1 MEFRVLGPVEL
12 WSADRQHDL
21 GPARE
26 RCVLAILLLTPG
38 TIVPADTLIDRLWET
53 RPPAKARESLSAY
66 IARLRGSLRQ
76 AAGDGVQLAG
86 RARGYLLNVDPE
98 AVDLHQFR
106 RLRRQADVLAAGG
119 DHDQAATLLRE
130 ADRLWRGQ
138 ALAGIDGGWV
148 TRMRDSLEEERR
160 AALLERVE
168 CELALG
174 RHAGRVGEL
183 HHQLVAYPLD
193 ETFIAFQMTALYR
206 SGRPGDALSLYR
218 ETRNRLV
225 EEQGTEPGPVLAEL
239 HQRILRRDPGLA
251 APSAER
257 LPARL
262 PRPDTLPPETTEFVG
277 RSEEIGL
284 LTGEPGTPRVSVIEG
299 MPGVGKTALAVH
311 AARVVSGQYPDGVFY
326 LNFHSHD
333 PGHESLDAAEA
344 LRRLL
349 QMLTGPA
356 AQIPESPG
364 ERAALWRAQL
374 SRRRA
379 VMILDD
385 AARLEQIGP
394 LLPDA
399 DGRSLV
405 LITSRHRIPGLTG
418 ARTLTLDVLP
428 AGDAITLFRQIAGGS
443 RAQDDQKVAEAVELC
458 GRLPLAIQVTAG
470 RLARDYPYRLGDLV
484 AELSRPPALAGAASA
499 SLEWVPAF
507 DLSYR
512 ALEPGYQLFFRR
524 LGLSPCAQI
533 SRHAA
538 AALGG
543 STLAEAEEAIGG
555 LLDHHLLTRAPDGQF
570 RFHDLVRGYAAMC
583 AARDDSPSVHR
594 QALGRLFD
602 YYLHTADEADR
613 VLYPFRR
620 RMPVSVTR
628 PPAAT
633 PAVATQEEAAAWLEA
648 EWRNVL
654 QAAQYAAR
662 HEWKRKCA
670 DLIHALAGFVRIR
683 AYWDEAIAAQT
694 LALQAARDIADP
706 GRIAQAALELCE
718 VSQETGRHE
727 ETLPLAE
734 DAASIYRSL

>member
-1 MEFRVLGPVEL
+1 MEFRVLGPIEL
-12 WSADRQHDL
+12 WSADRQQDL

-38 TIVPADTLIDRLWET
+38 TIVPADTIIDRLWDA

-76 AAGDGVQLAG
+76 AVGDSVQLAG
-86 RARGYLLNVDPE
+86 RARGYLLDVDPE

-106 RLRRQADVLAAGG
+106 RLRRQADSLAADG
-119 DHDQAATLLRE
+119 DHDRAAALLRE
-130 ADRLWRGQ
+130 ADGMSRGQ

-160 AALLERVE
+160 AAILERVE

-174 RHAGRVGEL
+174 RHADLVGEL
-183 HHQLVAYPLD
+183 HHLLAAYPLD
-193 ETFIAFQMTALYR
+193 ETFIAYQMTALYR

-218 ETRNRLV
+218 ETRSRLV
-225 EEQGTEPGPVLAEL
+225 DEQGAEPGPVLAEL

-262 PRPDTLPPETTEFVG
+262 PRPDTLPPETAEFVG
-277 RSEEIGL
+277 RGEEL
-284 LTGEPGTPRVSVIEG
+284 RMLTGEPGDAPGISVIEG

-311 AARVVSGQYPDGVFY
+311 AARIASAQYPDGVLY
-326 LNFHSHD
+326 VNFHSHD
-333 PGHESLDAAEA
+333 PGRPSLDAAEA
-344 LRRLL
+344 LRLLL

-356 AQIPESPG
+356 AQIPESPS

-374 SRRRA
+374 SRR
-379 VMILDD
+379 
-385 AARLEQIGP
+385 
-394 LLPDA
+394 
-399 DGRSLV
+399 
-405 LITSRHRIPGLTG
+405 RIPGLTG

-484 AELSRPPALAGAASA
+484 AELSRPPALVGGAGASP
-499 SLEWVPAF
+499 EWVPAF

-512 ALEPGYQLFFRR
+512 ALEPGYQQFFRR

-533 SRHAA
+533 SPHAA
-538 AALGG
+538 AALGDT
-543 STLAEAEEAIGG
+543 TLAEAEEAIAA
-555 LLDHHLLTRAPDGQF
+555 LLDHRLLARAPDGQF
-570 RFHDLVRGYAAMC
+570 RFHDLVRGYAARC
-583 AARDDSPSVHR
+583 AAQDDSPSVHR

-602 YYLHTADEADR
+602 YYLATADEADR

-620 RMPVSVTR
+620 RMAVSVTR
-628 PPAAT
+628 GPATA

-683 AYWDEAIAAQT
+683 AYWDEAIEAQT
-694 LALQAARDIADP
+694 LALQASRDIADP
-706 GRIAQAALELCE
+706 GRIAQAELELCE
-718 VSQETGRHE
+718 VSQETGRHDE
-727 ETLPLAE
+727 M
-734 DAASIYRSL
+734 

>member
-1 MEFRVLGPVEL
+1 MKGSMKIALTLLTRVNIFLFRRHSPSWRGVKRPCRVLKSMERFRGSHSVAAGPPSVVEDAKAIMEFRVLGPIEL
-12 WSADRQHDL
+12 WSAGRPQNL

-38 TIVPADTLIDRLWET
+38 TIVPAEALIDRLWDT

-76 AAGDGVQLAG
+76 AVGDGVQLAG
-86 RARGYLLNVDPE
+86 RAGGYLLDVDPDS
-98 AVDLHQFR
+98 VDLHQFR
-106 RLRRQADVLAAGG
+106 RLRRQADALAADGH
-119 DHDQAATLLRE
+119 HDQAAALLRE

-174 RHAGRVGEL
+174 RHADLVGEL
-183 HHQLVAYPLD
+183 HHLLVAYPLD
-193 ETFIAFQMTALYR
+193 ETFIANQMTALYR

-218 ETRNRLV
+218 GTRSRLV
-225 EEQGTEPGPVLAEL
+225 EEQGTEPGPALAEL

-277 RSEEIGL
+277 RGEELGL
-284 LTGEPGTPRVSVIEG
+284 LTAEPGDAPRVSVIEG

-311 AARVVSGQYPDGVFY
+311 AARLVSGQYPDGVFY
-326 LNFHSHD
+326 LNLHSHD
-333 PGHESLDAAEA
+333 PGRQSLDAAEA

-379 VMILDD
+379 VVILDD

-394 LLPDA
+394 LLPA
-399 DGRSLV
+399 DDSRCLV

-418 ARTLTLDVLP
+418 ARALTLDVLP
-428 AGDAITLFRQIAGGS
+428 ADDAIALFRRIAGGS
-443 RAQDDQKVAEAVELC
+443 RAQDDQEVAAAVELC
-458 GRLPLAIQVTAG
+458 GWLPLAIQVTAG

-484 AELSRPPALAGAASA
+484 AELSHAPALAGGAGANP
-499 SLEWVPAF
+499 EWVPAF

-512 ALEPGYQLFFRR
+512 ALEPGHQQFFRR

-533 SRHAA
+533 SPRAA

-543 STLAEAEEAIGG
+543 CTLAEAEG
-555 LLDHHLLTRAPDGQF
+555 
-570 RFHDLVRGYAAMC
+570 
-583 AARDDSPSVHR
+583 
-594 QALGRLFD
+594 
-602 YYLHTADEADR
+602 
-613 VLYPFRR
+613 
-620 RMPVSVTR
+620 
-628 PPAAT
+628 
-633 PAVATQEEAAAWLEA
+633 
-648 EWRNVL
+648 
-654 QAAQYAAR
+654 
-662 HEWKRKCA
+662 
-670 DLIHALAGFVRIR
+670 
-683 AYWDEAIAAQT
+683 
-694 LALQAARDIADP
+694 
-706 GRIAQAALELCE
+706 
-718 VSQETGRHE
+718 
-727 ETLPLAE
+727 
-734 DAASIYRSL
+734 